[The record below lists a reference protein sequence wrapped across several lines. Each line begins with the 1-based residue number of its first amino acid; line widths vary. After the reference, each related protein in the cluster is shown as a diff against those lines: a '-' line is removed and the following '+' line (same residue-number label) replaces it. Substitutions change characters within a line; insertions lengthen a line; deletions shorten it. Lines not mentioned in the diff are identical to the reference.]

1 LITAAAARKHRH
13 QFLFLARRH
22 AGSPAGL
29 RETISAQ
36 PPQRHRRRIFAWFFI
51 VCHADRMTR
60 TAICLKAENMSRFRL
75 PLFQISA
82 FPLITPPLP
91 LEKIPIYPHRLDAAR
106 VIRLGAVIKKEPGQP
121 NSQTL

>member
-1 LITAAAARKHRH
+1 
-13 QFLFLARRH
+13 
-22 AGSPAGL
+22 L

-51 VCHADRMTR
+51 ICHADRMTR

-82 FPLITPPLP
+82 FPLIAPPLP
-91 LEKIPIYPHRLDAAR
+91 LEKVPVNSHRLDAAW
-106 VIRLGAVIKKEPGQP
+106 VIRFRAVIKKSLANPIARLFNPTHENP
-121 NSQTL
+121 NAKSDRNAADLFKLTF